1 MAVLESLLHADT
13 PFGLMLWSTA
23 YFLAIYCI
31 FAGGSWLLALG
42 LKRPIEQRL
51 RRPGQ
56 LRVEVLASLRS
67 IILFGVGMA
76 LPWALVRSG
85 LASVDFSAS
94 PLRVAVDFLILVLW
108 NDLHFYAM
116 HRLLHERLPKA
127 HVWHHR
133 SVTASPF
140 ASYSMSLTEAAL
152 LGSVMPLIMP
162 FHDFSAA
169 ALLALPVWSLF
180 INSLAHSNCD
190 LFPQAGDDGLLAF
203 VRHHQRHHS
212 SYHGNYAFL
221 FPVLDRW
228 MGTTS
233 QRAKQGKA

>member
-1 MAVLESLLHADT
+1 MPILESLLHDEN
-13 PFGLMLWSTA
+13 PLGLMFWSTA
-23 YFLAIYCI
+23 YFLAIFCLFTG
-31 FAGGSWLLALG
+31 FAWLLAKG
-42 LKRPIEQRL
+42 LHRPIER
-51 RRPGQ
+51 RAYRPGQ
-56 LRVEVLASLRS
+56 LRGELLASLRS
-67 IILFGVGMA
+67 ILLFGFGMA
-76 LPWALVRSG
+76 LPWALVR
-85 LASVDFSAS
+85 LDVVHVEFSPS
-94 PLRVAVDFLILVLW
+94 PLRIVVEFVILVLW

-140 ASYSMSLTEAAL
+140 ASYSMSLTEAVL
-152 LGSVMPLIMP
+152 LGSVMPLAML
-162 FHDFSAA
+162 FHDFSAL

-190 LFPQAGDDGLLAF
+190 LFPRAGDNGLLAF

-228 MGTTS
+228 LGTMS
-233 QRAKQGKA
+233 PRAQRGKA